1 MKEIVFTRWEDVP
14 VVIDLPYLA
23 IILKLSYVH
32 LTNLCK
38 KGQLP
43 AFKVGDSWRV
53 EKDREPFEKKKEE
66 LSLINRR
73 LLSDWALQN
82 KEIFK

>member
-53 EKDREPFEKKKEE
+53 EKGDLIEWINQKKGDK
-66 LSLINRR
+66 SAWRR
-73 LLSDWALQN
+73 
-82 KEIFK
+82 